1 MTKKI
6 NTTLIHMPGFVAAG
20 SDINLS
26 PKSTVLGSSEMV
38 TPSTQ
43 VYYTR
48 QPGQWF
54 WNQWCFLMMIYYL
67 MCLCFWIRTF
77 PNVWA
82 CGHFWRVQYVEELA
96 VTK

>member
-43 VYYTR
+43 DVLHEAAR
-48 QPGQWF
+48 AMVLESMVLLDDDLLSDVPM
-54 WNQWCFLMMIYYL
+54 FLDQDI
-67 MCLCFWIRTF
+67 
-77 PNVWA
+77 PE
-82 CGHFWRVQYVEELA
+82 RVGLRAFLA
-96 VTK
+96 RAVC